1 MYYPM
6 VKRKKQLKPNKTE
19 TVKQRAIYVY
29 LPSLETAQRWKKT
42 ANKEGVSI
50 SKFVIEHV
58 ENSLRQESKHIP
70 RVELLEK
77 IKRLEEEN
85 KDFRKQNRMLDK
97 AVDNLESE
105 LRTFRLQP
113 FLEPHYE
120 GVRKYEKDLV
130 ELLRHRNKIR
140 NDDLLNALDIDPGNS
155 DVIKA
160 ISKQLEHLE
169 AYGLI
174 KAIPRGWKWTE

>member
-1 MYYPM
+1 M
-6 VKRKKQLKPNKTE
+6 VERKKQPKPSKTE

-50 SKFVIEHV
+50 SKFVTEHV
-58 ENSLRQESKHIP
+58 ENSLRQENEHTP

-77 IKRLEEEN
+77 IKRLEDEN

-113 FLEPHYE
+113 FLEPHHE

-130 ELLRHRNKIR
+130 ELLRHRDRIR
-140 NDDLLNALDIDPGNS
+140 NDEILNALDIDPGDS

-160 ISKQLEHLE
+160 INKQLEHLA

-174 KAIPRGWKWTE
+174 KAIPRGWKWKG

>member
-1 MYYPM
+1 MKEKK
-6 VKRKKQLKPNKTE
+6 KRLKSNKTG
-19 TVKQRAIYVY
+19 TIKQRAIYVY
-29 LPSLETAQRWKKT
+29 LPSIETAQRWKEI
-42 ANKEGVSI
+42 AEKEGGSI

-58 ENSLRQESKHIP
+58 ENSLQQENEHIP
-70 RVELLEK
+70 RAELLEK

-85 KDFRKQNRMLDK
+85 RELRKQNRMLNK
-97 AVDNLESE
+97 VVDNLESE

-120 GVRKYEKDLV
+120 GIRRYEKELV
-130 ELLRHRNKIR
+130 ELLRSRSRIR
-140 NDDLLNALDIDPGNS
+140 NDEILDALNIDPRNP

-160 ISKQLEHLE
+160 INKQLENLE

-174 KAIPRGWKWTE
+174 KAVPGGWKWQE